1 MGRIADHPTDEAVD
15 LVAGTFWADPHA
27 ALTWMRHNAPVY
39 WDERGEVWG
48 IARYDDLR
56 HVSRTPEVWSN
67 AGGIRPAVPALPM
80 MIDMD
85 DPEHWQR
92 RKLVNRGFTPRMVR
106 DQAGKIRRVCDTIID
121 AVCEKGTCDLVWD
134 IAAPLPLIMIGDALG
149 VAPEDR
155 AALMRWSDDM
165 MRALVGV
172 AGGDEAILAA
182 ATAFEGYRD
191 YALGVIADRRDDPR
205 DDLMSLL
212 VHAEVDGDRL
222 DDDSLVHESLLILIG
237 GDETTRH
244 VISGGMYQM
253 IVHPDQWADL
263 LADRTLIPQSVE
275 EMLRWVS
282 PIKNMAR
289 TVTRDVELGGQTM
302 AAGDEVLLL
311 YPSANRDEDVFAD
324 PFRFDMRRQPER
336 ARRLRLRRPLLPGQQ
351 PGPPGADDHGRPPG
365 RTAARPPSGRGHGVR
380 GRPGAPAG
388 ELRLRLRAHA
398 GHLHPQCAG
407 GSEAIGAGTGVARQ

>member
-1 MGRIADHPTDEAVD
+1 MGRIADHPTDDAVD
-15 LVAGTFWADPHA
+15 LVAGTFWADPHP
-27 ALTWMRHNAPVY
+27 ALTWMRHHAPVY
-39 WDERGEVWG
+39 WDERGQVWG
-48 IARYDDLR
+48 IARYHDLR
-56 HVSRTPEVWSN
+56 HVSRTPDVWSS

-85 DPEHWQR
+85 DPHHWQR
-92 RKLVNRGFTPRMVR
+92 RKLVNRGFTPRQVR
-106 DQAGKIRRVCDTIID
+106 DQGDKIRRVCDSIID
-121 AVCEKGTCDLVWD
+121 AVCEKGSCDLVWD
-134 IAAPLPLIMIGDALG
+134 LAAPLPLIMIGDALG

-155 AALMRWSDDM
+155 AELMRWSDDM

-172 AGGDEAILAA
+172 EDTEAMLAA
-182 ATAFEGYRD
+182 AGAFEGYRE
-191 YALGVIADRRDDPR
+191 YALRVIAGRRAEPR

-222 DDDSLVHESLLILIG
+222 DEDSLVHESLLILIG

-253 IVHPDQWADL
+253 IVHPDQWSDL
-263 LADRTLIPQSVE
+263 IADRTLIPQAVE

-302 AAGDEVLLL
+302 AAGDKALLL

-324 PFRFDMRRQPER
+324 PFRFDMRRHPNEHVAFGFGAHFCLGNSLARLELTTMVDRLAER
-336 ARRLRLRRPLLPGQQ
+336 IPDLRLDESIAAEADLSPRPANFVSGYERMPV
-351 PGPPGADDHGRPPG
+351 
-365 RTAARPPSGRGHGVR
+365 TFTPS
-380 GRPGAPAG
+380 APVG
-388 ELRLRLRAHA
+388 D
-398 GHLHPQCAG
+398 
-407 GSEAIGAGTGVARQ
+407 